1 MRATRPPFAIFAR
14 TPESIVLANPA
25 ALAFFA
31 ITPDAVVLTDAGS
44 FAQFARILELTMFA
58 VTFAM
63 NSAALFF
70 YSTLAKVAATTIFA
84 VVFFLIVNTK
94 INHFS

>member
-1 MRATRPPFAIFAR
+1 MLT
-14 TPESIVLANPA
+14 NPA
-25 ALAFFA
+25 TLAVFA

-70 YSTLAKVAATTIFA
+70 YSTLAKVAATAELTVAAHFA
-84 VVFFLIVNTK
+84 MFANAAAATR
-94 INHFS
+94 HTSTSS